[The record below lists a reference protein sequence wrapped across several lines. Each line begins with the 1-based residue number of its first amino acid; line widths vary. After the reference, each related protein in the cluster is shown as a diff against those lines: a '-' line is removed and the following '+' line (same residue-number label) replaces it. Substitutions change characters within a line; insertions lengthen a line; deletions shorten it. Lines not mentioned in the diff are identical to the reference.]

1 MNNPKAM
8 QNPDLNS
15 VLITAYCFINKVV
28 EKEMGEE
35 KSLEDGG
42 EYGQTET
49 VDKSL
54 PVIDGT
60 AKTVQITLEDDG
72 TISRKD
78 EKGITTKSKES
89 PETIK
94 TAKRI
99 QDVANQEKLQAN
111 RKAKKR
117 KSENEEQR

>member
-1 MNNPKAM
+1 MNNPNSM

-15 VLITAYCFINKVV
+15 VLVTAYCFINKVV

-42 EYGQTET
+42 EHGQTET

-60 AKTVQITLEDDG
+60 AKTVQITLDDDG

-78 EKGITTKSKES
+78 EKGITTKSKEA
-89 PETIK
+89 PEDIEK
-94 TAKRI
+94 AKRI
-99 QDVANQEKLQAN
+99 QNAANAEKSQA
-111 RKAKKR
+111 
-117 KSENEEQR
+117 KSKNEEQR